1 MSADVIKR
9 YNHYWTISKAQ
20 SNTLY
25 IADTESVED
34 WYILVQNPSNITIF
48 LGYHNSTN
56 RNKSISIHIKT
67 TQKPKTKAHIIYEN
81 TSEISNYTVIN
92 RKYDDYQYFFTGCN
106 FYAVPSSKKEI
117 ILDIDVSM
125 SEYLGITDNNFES
138 VFPDE
143 ISGEKNNY
151 KEGATKTIT
160 VNAYE
165 RNTKAKT
172 ACLEYY
178 GTKCRICGFEFA
190 QKYGEQFKNKIHVH
204 HVKPIST
211 IKSEYQLD
219 PIKDLIPVCPNCHMI
234 LHSKGKNEVYT
245 IEEVKKM
252 IKDNSL

>member
-1 MSADVIKR
+1 M
-9 YNHYWTISKAQ
+9 
-20 SNTLY
+20 
-25 IADTESVED
+25 
-34 WYILVQNPSNITIF
+34 
-48 LGYHNSTN
+48 
-56 RNKSISIHIKT
+56 
-67 TQKPKTKAHIIYEN
+67 
-81 TSEISNYTVIN
+81 
-92 RKYDDYQYFFTGCN
+92 
-106 FYAVPSSKKEI
+106 
-117 ILDIDVSM
+117 
-125 SEYLGITDNNFES
+125 
-138 VFPDE
+138 
-143 ISGEKNNY
+143 NY

>member
-92 RKYDDYQYFFTGCN
+92 RKYDDYQYFLADVTFML
-106 FYAVPSSKKEI
+106 FLLLKK
-117 ILDIDVSM
+117 
-125 SEYLGITDNNFES
+125 
-138 VFPDE
+138 
-143 ISGEKNNY
+143 K
-151 KEGATKTIT
+151 
-160 VNAYE
+160 
-165 RNTKAKT
+165 
-172 ACLEYY
+172 
-178 GTKCRICGFEFA
+178 
-190 QKYGEQFKNKIHVH
+190 
-204 HVKPIST
+204 
-211 IKSEYQLD
+211 
-219 PIKDLIPVCPNCHMI
+219 
-234 LHSKGKNEVYT
+234 
-245 IEEVKKM
+245 
-252 IKDNSL
+252 